1 GPRRAEAGDLE
12 AAGADRRC
20 RTVTGH
26 HPQRDLRVKELVRTM
41 NETNE
46 QPQTAGAFDIRNFIG
61 VLLAIFG
68 IILVFAGL
76 VGFTPDEARRTG
88 GIDANLWT
96 GIGLIVAAI
105 VFTGWAQVRP
115 LRIAGAPTRGPRGA
129 GGAPTIRRASN
140 PKAPGRPAAPAAEPA
155 LSHPSGSCPSELRG
169 MSVLMLPRHLRCRG
183 CIRAVTARIRAVV
196 AAFVPRRPR
205 SCRGR

>member
-1 GPRRAEAGDLE
+1 
-12 AAGADRRC
+12 
-20 RTVTGH
+20 
-26 HPQRDLRVKELVRTM
+26 M
-41 NETNE
+41 NESNE

-105 VFTGWAQVRP
+105 VFIGWAKVRP
-115 LRIAGAPTRGPRGA
+115 LRIDDTPTVEPEGPGETD
-129 GGAPTIRRASN
+129 GT
-140 PKAPGRPAAPAAEPA
+140 
-155 LSHPSGSCPSELRG
+155 GS
-169 MSVLMLPRHLRCRG
+169 
-183 CIRAVTARIRAVV
+183 
-196 AAFVPRRPR
+196 
-205 SCRGR
+205 

>member
-1 GPRRAEAGDLE
+1 
-12 AAGADRRC
+12 
-20 RTVTGH
+20 
-26 HPQRDLRVKELVRTM
+26 M

-105 VFTGWAQVRP
+105 VFLAWAKVRP
-115 LRIAGAPTRGPRGA
+115 LRIDDASGAEPEGPRQADG
-129 GGAPTIRRASN
+129 T
-140 PKAPGRPAAPAAEPA
+140 
-155 LSHPSGSCPSELRG
+155 GS
-169 MSVLMLPRHLRCRG
+169 
-183 CIRAVTARIRAVV
+183 
-196 AAFVPRRPR
+196 
-205 SCRGR
+205 

>member
-1 GPRRAEAGDLE
+1 GVRGHRAAQAAGLA

-20 RTVTGH
+20 RPVTGP

-88 GIDANLWT
+88 GIDAHLWT
-96 GIGLIVAAI
+96 GIGLTVAAI
-105 VFTGWAQVRP
+105 A
-115 LRIAGAPTRGPRGA
+115 I
-129 GGAPTIRRASN
+129 I
-140 PKAPGRPAAPAAEPA
+140 GR
-155 LSHPSGSCPSELRG
+155 
-169 MSVLMLPRHLRCRG
+169 
-183 CIRAVTARIRAVV
+183 
-196 AAFVPRRPR
+196 
-205 SCRGR
+205 